1 MSDII
6 LTIAIT
12 CGLSTVA
19 MCRCIPAHKDV
30 CKIVANERGGG
41 YSLVVNGIQ
50 TGNYAH
56 RWQAEQIAAVNGYS
70 ITTN

>member
-6 LTIAIT
+6 ITLAIT

-19 MCRCIPAHKDV
+19 ICRCIPAHKDSV
-30 CKIVANERGGG
+30 RIVANERGG

-70 ITTN
+70 IITN

>member
-19 MCRCIPAHKDV
+19 ICRCIPAQRDSV
-30 CKIVANERGGG
+30 RIIANERGG
-41 YSLVVNGIQ
+41 YSLCVNGIQ

-56 RWQAEQIAAVNGYS
+56 RWQAEQVAAVNGYA
-70 ITTN
+70 ID

>member
-19 MCRCIPAHKDV
+19 ICRCIPAQRDV
-30 CKIVANERGGG
+30 VRIVANERGG
-41 YSLVVNGIQ
+41 YSLVVNGVS

-56 RWQAEQIAAVNGYS
+56 HWQAEQIAAVNGYS